1 MSKFDEGWQVRSLG
15 ELCEYARGLT
25 YKKKDEVPASSTT
38 VLRANNITLETGL
51 LNFDELKHIDES
63 ISVPKSKL
71 VRKGSLLVCSASGSK
86 KHLGKTAFIEQ
97 DYGYAFGGF
106 MGMITP
112 SEELDPRYL
121 YWRTRSKDYFD
132 FIDGLSD
139 GANINN
145 LKFSQ
150 LSNFSIPYPP
160 LLQQKQIVSLLD
172 QACHAIDK
180 AIANTERNLAN
191 AHELFESYLSNVFT
205 ERGEGWKAGKLSDL
219 VEEDCSLSY
228 GIVQPGKDVE
238 GGLPVVRPTDL
249 KQKVVG
255 LEGLK
260 RIDPVRADSYQRTIL
275 KGGDILI
282 CVRGETGKVSVAKDE
297 LAGANLTR
305 GIVPVRFECSTV
317 QQDLGYYSL
326 ISESV
331 QKQVKEGTYG
341 AALMQI
347 NIRDLRE
354 ITIYYPLLMEEQE
367 QIVLELDKLHES
379 TMQLEATHQQK
390 LSVLTELK
398 QSILQKAFRGEL
410 IGKMVEEMSAA

>member
-191 AHELFESYLSNVFT
+191 AHELFESYLNQAYSGIEERRKFGDVCGFVRGPFGGSLKKSCFVDEGVAVYEQQHAIHKDFENIRYFIDEDKFSEMSRFEVFSGDLLMSCSGT
-205 ERGEGWKAGKLSDL
+205 IGKVAIVPQGSMKGIINQALLKLSPN
-219 VEEDCSLSY
+219 EELDGRYLKYWMESENFLSEISRHSQ
-228 GIVQPGKDVE
+228 GAAMKNIASVKV
-238 GGLPVVRPTDL
+238 L
-249 KQKVVG
+249 KQIDVPTPQ
-255 LEGLK
+255 LEVQNQVIARL
-260 RIDPVRADSYQRTIL
+260 
-275 KGGDILI
+275 
-282 CVRGETGKVSVAKDE
+282 DE
-297 LAGANLTR
+297 LSEAIAQ
-305 GIVPVRFECSTV
+305 IV
-317 QQDLGYYSL
+317 
-326 ISESV
+326 ESNRKKV
-331 QKQVKEGTYG
+331 
-341 AALMQI
+341 AAL
-347 NIRDLRE
+347 N
-354 ITIYYPLLMEEQE
+354 
-367 QIVLELDKLHES
+367 
-379 TMQLEATHQQK
+379 
-390 LSVLTELK
+390 ELK
-398 QSILQKAFRGEL
+398 QSILQKAFRGKLTGEVAE
-410 IGKMVEEMSAA
+410 GFSAA